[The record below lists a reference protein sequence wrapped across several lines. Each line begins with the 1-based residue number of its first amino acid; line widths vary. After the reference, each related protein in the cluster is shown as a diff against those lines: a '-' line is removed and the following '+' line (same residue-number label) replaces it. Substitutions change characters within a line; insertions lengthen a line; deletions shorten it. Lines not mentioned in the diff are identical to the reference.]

1 METDDINICA
11 AQVERADPDRFM
23 AAMAAP
29 PKARDVLF
37 PLYAFNVEISRAP
50 WVTKEPMIAQMRL
63 QYWRDILDEIRGDKA
78 PRPHEVAT
86 PLAGL
91 IGSDDAELLDQL
103 IVARHWDIHSD
114 PFDNQDAFDDYIAKT
129 SGNLMLV
136 AARLLGAADA
146 QTVHDFAYGTGVANY
161 LRATP
166 ALAAA
171 GRVPLLDG
179 RPEAIQELAHG
190 ALLRL
195 QKARKNRKGIAPNAR
210 AALLSGWHSAALLK
224 QVIAAPQRVADGAIG
239 LSEFSRKMRLMAVSV
254 TGRW

>member
-1 METDDINICA
+1 VETDYINICA

-29 PKARDVLF
+29 PMARDVLF

-63 QYWRDILDEIRGDKA
+63 HYWRDILDEIHNDKA

-91 IGSDDAELLDQL
+91 IGPDEAALLDQL
-103 IVARHWDIHSD
+103 VVARHWDIHSD
-114 PFDNQDAFDDYIAKT
+114 PFENQDAFDDYIAKT

-136 AARLLGAADA
+136 AARLLGVVDA
-146 QTVHDFAYGTGVANY
+146 QTVHDFAYGVGIANY
-161 LRATP
+161 LRAAP

-179 RPEAIQELAHG
+179 RPEALQELAQG
-190 ALLRL
+190 ALDRL
-195 QKARKNRKGIAPNAR
+195 QRARKNRKGIAPNAR
-210 AALLSGWHSAALLK
+210 AALLSGWQSAALLK
-224 QVIAAPQRVADGAIG
+224 QVVASPQGVADGALG